1 MSAKKQKVEMQNVVS
16 LVTKELTDEE
26 KSKVLQWAE
35 KSLIVIENKNLSRVE
50 KVKQLNKLETPKAV
64 MIFFQ
69 ALLRFLKNK
78 AWTNQSWA
86 RRLGLIG
93 ATLGTAV
100 FGTQAA
106 GLATMGTGIGIS
118 LALVSTV
125 GATFIG
131 VLVDELSKEIKN
143 RIK

>member
-1 MSAKKQKVEMQNVVS
+1 MNAKKKNVDMRNVIS
-16 LVTKELTDEE
+16 LVTKELTENE
-26 KSKVLQWAE
+26 KSNVLQWAE
-35 KSLIVIENKNLSRVE
+35 KSLVVIENKNLSKIE

-64 MIFFQ
+64 LTFFQ

-78 AWTNQSWA
+78 TWTNQSWA

-93 ATLGTAV
+93 AAVGTAA

-106 GLATMGTGIGIS
+106 GLATMGTGIGVS

-125 GATFIG
+125 GATFVG
-131 VLVDELSKEIKN
+131 VLVDELSKEVK
-143 RIK
+143 K

>member
-16 LVTKELTDEE
+16 LVTKELTAEE

-35 KSLIVIENKNLSRVE
+35 KSLVVIENKGLSKVE

-131 VLVDELSKEIKN
+131 VLVDELSKEIK
-143 RIK
+143 K

>member
-16 LVTKELTDEE
+16 LVTKELTAEE

-35 KSLIVIENKNLSRVE
+35 KSLVVIENKSLSKAE

-131 VLVDELSKEIKN
+131 VLVDELSKEIK
-143 RIK
+143 K